1 MTTNTMTR
9 LLQVLANRKEH
20 SEDPYT
26 TVGTVSRINQAIEEL
41 AVSIRNKVYKI
52 ALKQL
57 GATTRAEDI
66 EQALRD
72 ILDSATFDYKDERTR
87 AVIAQAARA
96 LSKRDHS
103 MPAVLGAPYKLS
115 TVRQFIQG
123 E

>member
-72 ILDSATFDYKDERTR
+72 ILDSATFDYKDDRTR

-96 LSKRDHS
+96 LGKRNTS

-115 TVRQFIQG
+115 VRQFIQG